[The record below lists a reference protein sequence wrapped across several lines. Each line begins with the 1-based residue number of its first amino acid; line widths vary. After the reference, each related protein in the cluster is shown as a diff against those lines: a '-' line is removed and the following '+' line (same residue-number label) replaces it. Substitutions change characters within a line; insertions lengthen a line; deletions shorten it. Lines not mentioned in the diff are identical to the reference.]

1 MHLESKIVDARG
13 MACPM
18 PVINTK
24 KVLEAMAEGSVTTI
38 VDNEAAKENVFTLA
52 KGMGLEVEIRQEE
65 GEYHLLIT
73 KKGGLPLAEA
83 NFTSSNVIFVQSSEF
98 GRGSTELGN
107 ILMKSFMFTLMESD
121 TPPQCLLF
129 VNSGV
134 YLTCN
139 GSPVLEHLL
148 NLAERGVKI
157 LSCGT
162 CLDYFKL
169 KEQLAVG
176 QVTNMYTIY
185 EEMNKADKVI
195 SL

>member
-1 MHLESKIVDARG
+1 MESKIVDARG

-24 KVLEAMAEGSVTTI
+24 KVLEAMAEGSVMTI
-38 VDNEAAKENVFTLA
+38 VDNEAAKENVVTLA

-65 GEYHLLIT
+65 EEYHLLIT
-73 KKGGLPLAEA
+73 KKGDLPLAEA
-83 NFTSSNVIFVQSSEF
+83 NFTGSNVVFVQSSEF

-107 ILMKSFMFTLMESD
+107 ILMKSFMFTLVESD

-139 GSPVLEHLL
+139 DSPVLDHLL

-185 EEMNKADKVI
+185 EEMNNADKVI

>member
-1 MHLESKIVDARG
+1 MESKIVDARG

-24 KVLEAMAEGSVTTI
+24 KVLEAMAEGYVTTI
-38 VDNEAAKENVFTLA
+38 VDNEAAKENVVTLA

-83 NFTSSNVIFVQSSEF
+83 NFAGSNVVFVQSSEF

-107 ILMKSFMFTLMESD
+107 ILMKSFMFTLVESD

-134 YLTCN
+134 YLTCE
-139 GSPVLEHLL
+139 GSPVLDHLL
-148 NLAERGVKI
+148 SLAEQGVKI

-169 KEQLAVG
+169 KEHLAVG

-185 EEMNKADKVI
+185 EKMNNADKVI

>member
-1 MHLESKIVDARG
+1 MEPRVVDARG
-13 MACPM
+13 MACPL

-24 KVLEAMAEGSVTTI
+24 KVLEAMAEGTVTTI
-38 VDNEAAKENVFTLA
+38 VDNEAAKENVATLA
-52 KGMGLEVEIRQEE
+52 KGLGLEVEIRQAE

-73 KKGGLPLAEA
+73 KKPGQPAAEA
-83 NFTSSNVIFVQSSEF
+83 EITGCTVIFVPSSEL
-98 GRGSTELGN
+98 GRGNAELGQ
-107 ILMKSFMFTLMESD
+107 ILMKSFMFTLVEGD
-121 TPPQCLLF
+121 IPPRSLLF

-134 YLTCN
+134 HLTCE

-169 KEQLAVG
+169 KEKLAVG
-176 QVTNMYTIY
+176 QISNMYTIY
-185 EEMNKADKVI
+185 DEMDSASKVI